1 MRIHH
6 HWLLL
11 LLFGSVG
18 SVIAQDRTGGVQP
31 GQSELIVPGLRLS
44 TSLQRPNTPEN
55 QMPIF
60 LEGRDMKTDGKDQV
74 TLTGGA
80 AVRRQDSVL
89 KADQITY
96 NKSTSEI
103 DALGGARL
111 VRDGNIITGPS
122 IRFNIDKDTG
132 QIEHP
137 NFWMS
142 NGGAGVGS
150 TAEIYSRSR
159 FSLTD
164 VTYSGCPCPEPA
176 WYIQSDRVD
185 IDFDENEGVARNG
198 VLYFKNVP
206 ILASPYL
213 TFPVK
218 KERKSG
224 FLIPTFGGTSTTGF
238 DYTQP
243 YYINLAPNY
252 DATVQLRAMTQR
264 GAQLGGEFRYLN
276 PGFSGQV
283 AGTYLPR
290 DLQTGTDRWLYSAQ
304 HFQSFGAG
312 FWGNV
317 NLNRVSD
324 PNYFKDFSTIAVNQA
339 PTVYL
344 PNSGSTGWSNK
355 YWNASATY
363 LTWQTLQDANTLS
376 LAAPQYNKVPELTF
390 NGARLNFAGFD
401 SQMDNT
407 ATWFQKPLGPNGQ
420 RLGPDGQRFMSY
432 SQISYPI
439 VRPGWYITPKI
450 GLHMTQYETEWFQ
463 TSYGQPSNSRAVP
476 IMSIDSGMT
485 FERDA
490 SFFGKAATQTLEPR
504 AYYLRVPYRDQ
515 NQFPVYDTTLA
526 DFNFSQAFQE
536 NIYAG
541 WDRISNANQLTLALT
556 TRWLDAES
564 GFDRTSLSIAQRLYF
579 EDQYVTLPGEVPR
592 TDTKSEFLIGATS
605 ALTDTLSL
613 GSTFQYNP
621 YQSTWDR
628 IQIGTRWR
636 PKRLA
641 TLSASY
647 RYQRPPP
654 PGSTYQPQGQ
664 DQISL
669 SFQWPITNKW
679 YSVGRIDYSL
689 LDQPSTLSKP
699 GVTQAILGVEYKGD
713 CCWTGRV
720 VFQRFQ
726 VNVEKVNTAVFFQL
740 ELAGLG
746 SLGSSPLGMLGKSI
760 PGYENITSPIPNVS
774 KFERYE

>member
-1 MRIHH
+1 M
-6 HWLLL
+6 
-11 LLFGSVG
+11 
-18 SVIAQDRTGGVQP
+18 
-31 GQSELIVPGLRLS
+31 
-44 TSLQRPNTPEN
+44 
-55 QMPIF
+55 
-60 LEGRDMKTDGKDQV
+60 
-74 TLTGGA
+74 
-80 AVRRQDSVL
+80 
-89 KADQITY
+89 
-96 NKSTSEI
+96 
-103 DALGGARL
+103 
-111 VRDGNIITGPS
+111 
-122 IRFNIDKDTG
+122 
-132 QIEHP
+132 
-137 NFWMS
+137 
-142 NGGAGVGS
+142 
-150 TAEIYSRSR
+150 
-159 FSLTD
+159 
-164 VTYSGCPCPEPA
+164 
-176 WYIQSDRVD
+176 
-185 IDFDENEGVARNG
+185 
-198 VLYFKNVP
+198 
-206 ILASPYL
+206 
-213 TFPVK
+213 
-218 KERKSG
+218 
-224 FLIPTFGGTSTTGF
+224 
-238 DYTQP
+238 
-243 YYINLAPNY
+243 
-252 DATVQLRAMTQR
+252 
-264 GAQLGGEFRYLN
+264 
-276 PGFSGQV
+276 
-283 AGTYLPR
+283 
-290 DLQTGTDRWLYSAQ
+290 
-304 HFQSFGAG
+304 
-312 FWGNV
+312 
-317 NLNRVSD
+317 
-324 PNYFKDFSTIAVNQA
+324 
-339 PTVYL
+339 
-344 PNSGSTGWSNK
+344 
-355 YWNASATY
+355 
-363 LTWQTLQDANTLS
+363 
-376 LAAPQYNKVPELTF
+376 
-390 NGARLNFAGFD
+390 
-401 SQMDNT
+401 
-407 ATWFQKPLGPNGQ
+407 
-420 RLGPDGQRFMSY
+420 
-432 SQISYPI
+432 
-439 VRPGWYITPKI
+439 
-450 GLHMTQYETEWFQ
+450 
-463 TSYGQPSNSRAVP
+463 
-476 IMSIDSGMT
+476 
-485 FERDA
+485 
-490 SFFGKAATQTLEPR
+490 
-504 AYYLRVPYRDQ
+504 
-515 NQFPVYDTTLA
+515 A

>member
-1 MRIHH
+1 MRIHC
-6 HWLLL
+6 WLLL
-11 LLFGSVG
+11 LLFGGVG
-18 SVIAQDRTGGVQP
+18 PVLAQDRTDSAQP
-31 GQSELIVPGLRLS
+31 PKSELIVPGLKLS
-44 TSLQRPNTPEN
+44 TSLQRPATPEN
-55 QMPIF
+55 QMPVF
-60 LEGRDMKTDGKDQV
+60 LEGQEMKTLDKDRV
-74 TLTGGA
+74 NLSGGA

-89 KADQITY
+89 KADSITY
-96 NKSTSEI
+96 NKASAEVE
-103 DALGGARL
+103 AVGGARL
-111 VRDGNIITGPS
+111 IRDGNVITGPS

-132 QIEHP
+132 KIDHP

-142 NGGAGVGS
+142 NGGSGVGS
-150 TAEIYSRSR
+150 TADIYSKSR
-159 FSLTD
+159 FSVTD
-164 VTYSGCPCPEPA
+164 MTYSACPCPEPS
-176 WYIQSDRVD
+176 WYIQSDKVD
-185 IDFDENEGVARNG
+185 IDYDENEGIARNA
-198 VLYFKNVP
+198 VLYFKSVP

-224 FLIPTFGGTSTTGF
+224 FLIPTFGITSNTGF

-243 YYINLAPNY
+243 YYFNLAPNY
-252 DATVQLRAMTQR
+252 DATVQLRAMTKR
-264 GAQLGGEFRYLN
+264 GAQLGGEFRYL
-276 PGFSGQV
+276 GQGYSGQV

-290 DLQTGTDRWLYSAQ
+290 DMETGTDRWLYSAQ

-344 PNSGSTGWSNK
+344 PNSAATGWANK

-363 LTWQTLQDANTLS
+363 LTFQTLQDPNTLS
-376 LAAPQYNKVPELTF
+376 LTVPQYNKVPEFTF
-390 NGARLNFAGFD
+390 NGARFNFAGLD
-401 SQMDNT
+401 MQMDNT
-407 ATWFQKPLGPNGQ
+407 ATWFQKPLGQNGQ

-432 SQISYPI
+432 SQLTYPI
-439 VRPGWYITPKI
+439 VRPGWYVTPKI

-463 TSYGQPSNSRAVP
+463 NTYGQPSNSRVLP
-476 IMSIDSGMT
+476 IMSVDTGMT

-490 SFFGKAATQTLEPR
+490 SFFGKSAIQTLEPR
-504 AYYLRVPYRDQ
+504 AYYLRVPYQ
-515 NQFPVYDTTLA
+515 NQDQFPVYDTTLA
-526 DFNFSQAFQE
+526 DFNFSQIFYE

-556 TRWLDAES
+556 TRWLDS
-564 GFDRTSLSIAQRLYF
+564 DTGFDRTSLSIGQRLYF

-613 GSTFQYNP
+613 GTTLQYNP
-621 YQSTWDR
+621 YQSNWDR
-628 IQIGTRWR
+628 VQVGARWR

-654 PGSTYQPQGQ
+654 PGATYQPQGQ
-664 DQISL
+664 EQVSL
-669 SFQWPITNKW
+669 SFQWPLTNKW
-679 YSVGRIDYSL
+679 YSVGRVDYSL
-689 LDQPSTLSKP
+689 LDQPSTQSKP
-699 GVTQAILGVEYKGD
+699 GVTQAILGLEYKGD

-720 VFQRFQ
+720 IFQRFQ

-746 SLGSSPLGMLGKSI
+746 SLGTSPMGMLGKSI
-760 PGYENITSPIPNVS
+760 PGYENITPPIPNVS